1 MTLTYTLKLVR
12 NVARV
17 ASIRN
22 SGNLGSETSD
32 RSVGGGGRG
41 ETSSLSINGLAA
53 NLAAK
58 D

>member
-32 RSVGGGGRG
+32 RSVGGGGGARRHRYR
-41 ETSSLSINGLAA
+41 SMA
-53 NLAAK
+53 
-58 D
+58 